1 MIASSK
7 YFEALFGPN
16 FREGSEKEIVLK
28 EIDGPTLKTILEF
41 IYTADIKIS
50 AENVFYILAAASSM
64 ELIALGKEC
73 SQFCA
78 DNLSIEN
85 CVEFFLN
92 ADKYHL
98 PDLRLKALEFICDHF
113 EDVPVDDFEQID
125 ENNFKE
131 LLKHDQITAAETIIF
146 DRLIEWMER
155 RKTELVG
162 DLLNV
167 IRLKHIPIAVIF
179 HIQRIDAV
187 KDSELFDWS
196 VIIYNF
202 KLYISVSNRNNRT
215 FL

>member
-1 MIASSK
+1 M
-7 YFEALFGPN
+7 
-16 FREGSEKEIVLK
+16 
-28 EIDGPTLKTILEF
+28 
-41 IYTADIKIS
+41 
-50 AENVFYILAAASSM
+50 
-64 ELIALGKEC
+64 
-73 SQFCA
+73 
-78 DNLSIEN
+78 
-85 CVEFFLN
+85 N

-146 DRLIEWMER
+146 DRLVEWMER

-162 DLLNV
+162 DLLNL

-187 KDSELFDWS
+187 KDSELFD
-196 VIIYNF
+196 
-202 KLYISVSNRNNRT
+202 
-215 FL
+215 